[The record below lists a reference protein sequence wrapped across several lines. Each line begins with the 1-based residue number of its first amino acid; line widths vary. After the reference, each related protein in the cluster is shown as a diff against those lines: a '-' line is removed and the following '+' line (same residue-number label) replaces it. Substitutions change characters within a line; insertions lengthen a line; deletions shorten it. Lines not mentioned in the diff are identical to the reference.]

1 MNMDELDILLS
12 VIENPTRRRILEAL
26 VREPHYPLQLSRE
39 LGLSQQ
45 GIVKH
50 LKVLEDYKLVRSYN
64 EDSDQGPSRRIY
76 VPTTGFTIT
85 VDIGPSLFSTEIIT
99 RVLDTP
105 EEALEEVSEEQDRYW
120 LRDIVV
126 ETRNDVAQIDEELG
140 TLAKRRAELIKA
152 KERALNEGYGKLESA
167 IRDYQVRRVLFEFM
181 QRPDLEASD
190 IAQLLG
196 LRDEDVERVME
207 NILGGE

>member
-99 RVLDTP
+99 RELDAP
-105 EEALEEVSEEQDRYW
+105 EEALEGVNEEQDRYW

>member
-1 MNMDELDILLS
+1 MDELDILLS

-50 LKVLEDYKLVRSYN
+50 LKVLEEYKLVRSYN

-99 RVLDTP
+99 RVLDAP
-105 EEALEEVSEEQDRYW
+105 EEVPEGTGEGQDKDW
-120 LRDIVV
+120 LREVV
-126 ETRNDVAQIDEELG
+126 EETRDHVAQIDEELG
-140 TLAKRRAELIKA
+140 VLAKRRAELIKA
-152 KERALNEGYGKLESA
+152 KERALNESYGKLESA
-167 IRDYQVRRVLFEFM
+167 IRDYQVRRVIFEFM
-181 QRPDLEASD
+181 QRPDLDASE

-196 LRDEDVERVME
+196 LRDEDVERAMDE
-207 NILGGE
+207 FLGGE